1 MSNLLFFHLEVDFG
15 EDIKIVA
22 NNEVDL
28 EQYLISAGYTNVQFS
43 DLRTSYGTC
52 TLKNMYGT
60 ETAKCFYVNKI

>member
-1 MSNLLFFHLEVDFG
+1 MSNLLFFNLEVPFG

-28 EQYLISAGYTNVQFS
+28 EQYLISAGYSSISFS
-43 DLRTSYGTC
+43 DLRTNHGTC
-52 TLKNMYGT
+52 QLKNMYGT